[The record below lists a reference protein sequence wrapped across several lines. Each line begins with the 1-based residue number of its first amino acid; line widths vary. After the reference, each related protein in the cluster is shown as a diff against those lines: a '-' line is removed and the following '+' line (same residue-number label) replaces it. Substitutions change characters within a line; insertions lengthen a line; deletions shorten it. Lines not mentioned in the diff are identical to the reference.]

1 MAVIRGVV
9 FPQHNYLTRICCFHF
24 FPEGEAF
31 DMVRPESL
39 HGMAK
44 PEAIRDQAIPLDP
57 TVRALGVV
65 SLLNDFSSEVA
76 VRTLPLFL
84 ANVLGVRIGI
94 IGLIEG
100 IAESTATLLKLA
112 SGYLADRTGRK
123 KALALWGYGFSN
135 FTKPLLY
142 FATSWGLVLLVRFLD
157 RVGKGIRTAPR
168 DALIADI
175 TPPEL
180 RGRAFGFNK
189 AMDKAG
195 GFLGLIVA
203 AGVLYST
210 QQNTLTLTR
219 ESYEWMVLLA
229 VLPGFAAVAV
239 LAYCVEERPRSPVK
253 SSPVLIW
260 SEMNGRFWAFIG
272 VLTLFTLGNSSDAF
286 LMLRAQTVG
295 FSTVEIF
302 LVVAA
307 FSLVVALTSTKG
319 GMLSDTFG
327 RRGLIIAGWLIY
339 ALIYLGFALA
349 SARWHIWILYAGY
362 GLYYGA
368 FLGASSALVADLVS
382 EQLRGTAYGIFNTA
396 LGVAAFPA
404 SLLAGL
410 FWDWYGPSAPFLFG
424 AALAV
429 LATIGLL
436 MIPLRR

>member
-1 MAVIRGVV
+1 
-9 FPQHNYLTRICCFHF
+9 
-24 FPEGEAF
+24 
-31 DMVRPESL
+31 
-39 HGMAK
+39 
-44 PEAIRDQAIPLDP
+44 
-57 TVRALGVV
+57 
-65 SLLNDFSSEVA
+65 LLNDFSSEVA

-100 IAESTATLLKLA
+100 IAESTATLLKLV

-135 FTKPLLY
+135 LTKPLLY
-142 FATSWGLVLLVRFLD
+142 FATSWGLVLVVRFLD

-175 TPPEL
+175 TPPGL

-195 GFLGLIVA
+195 GFLGLVVA

-219 ESYEWMVLLA
+219 ESYEWLVLLA
-229 VLPGFAAVAV
+229 VLPGLAAVAV
-239 LAYCVEERPRSPVK
+239 LACWVEERPKSPVK

-260 SEMNGRFWAFIG
+260 SEMNGRFWAFIA
-272 VLTLFTLGNSSDAF
+272 VLTVFTLGNSSDAF

-319 GMLSDTFG
+319 GTLSDTFG

-339 ALIYLGFALA
+339 AVIYLGFAFA
-349 SARWHIWILYAGY
+349 WARWHIWILYAGY

-368 FLGASSALVADLVS
+368 FLGASSALVAELVR
-382 EQLRGTAYGIFNTA
+382 EDLRGTAYGIFNAA
-396 LGVAAFPA
+396 LGVAALPA

-410 FWDWYGPSAPFLFG
+410 FWDWYGPAAPFLFG

-429 LATIGLL
+429 LATIGLM